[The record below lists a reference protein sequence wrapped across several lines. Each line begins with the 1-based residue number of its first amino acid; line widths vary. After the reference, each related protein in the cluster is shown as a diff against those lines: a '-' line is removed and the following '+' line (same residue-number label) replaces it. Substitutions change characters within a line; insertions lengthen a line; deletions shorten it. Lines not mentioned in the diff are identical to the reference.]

1 LFCKGIDLLIKDLKV
16 PLIGFSGS
24 PFTIAC
30 YMLNK
35 TSNKDFFGVKVFKEC
50 NKKYFVEL
58 MELLTHNLMLFL
70 KAQIAHGCKIIQIFD
85 TWAGILSVDD
95 YKTFVFHS

>member
-1 LFCKGIDLLIKDLKV
+1 MPGPVVNFDVSNRNVIKNLTHFDPEKSLDFVLKGIDLLIKDLNV

-50 NKKYFVEL
+50 NKNILLNF
-58 MELLTHNLMLFL
+58 MELLIT
-70 KAQIAHGCKIIQIFD
+70 
-85 TWAGILSVDD
+85 
-95 YKTFVFHS
+95 